1 MKWRVKILYITTFT
15 LFAVIIAAMALLTFY
30 EPKAEKNVQY
40 TLPDEAVFS
49 VKVTENAAGR
59 RFLPRTSA
67 IEPQKFYAASQ
78 SDPAGRIHAAAER
91 VLRSVLPLGSWVE
104 LPGTLHL
111 TKHNS
116 AWVSGLVITPEIKA
130 RNLPEKRFRYQVQI
144 NFTPDGNCEAEFPVF
159 SLPDGTRERP

>member
-1 MKWRVKILYITTFT
+1 MKWRVKILYIITFT

-30 EPKAEKNVQY
+30 EPKAEKNFQY

-49 VKVTENAAGR
+49 VKVPENAAER

-67 IEPQKFYAASQ
+67 IEPQKSYAASH

-91 VLRSVLPLGSWVE
+91 VLRSVLPQGSYFE
-104 LPGTLHL
+104 LPGTLQL

-116 AWVSGLVITPEIKA
+116 AWVSGLVITPEIKG
-130 RNLPEKRFRYQVQI
+130 RNLPEKRFRYRVQI

-159 SLPDGTRERP
+159 SVSDDSRK